1 MMLCAD
7 VNDAHCLQYA
17 ELPTADG
24 RRQLRAAA
32 AAGPK
37 LPKGLD
43 QAFGAGAEQK
53 LKEAILDKKLTQLKA
68 MAPRLRG
75 VAAEKFV
82 APERV
87 ARRREAREG
96 ARRRRGGRES
106 RDERETARSVRR
118 RDRRT
123 VGGRAGCRERERE
136 RRASLER

>member
-87 ARRREAREG
+87 AQARGARRREA
-96 ARRRRGGRES
+96 
-106 RDERETARSVRR
+106 TT
-118 RDRRT
+118 RRT
-123 VGGRAGCRERERE
+123 RVSRRERDGAERAEERPENGRGEGRLSRERERE
-136 RRASLER
+136 ARVSRA